1 MASPQEKKPSVSD
14 VQWEQKAAE
23 AFREGG
29 RFKRGRVPRH
39 PRYAGSVRSFVLLR
53 PPFSES
59 AIVLSVTETSNETL
73 SFPSEI
79 FFLFCRR
86 SPLKIKPMY
95 LKKKSVSLAVWCS
108 AVFSTELLNLSIN
121 QQMLSWEARWS
132 LSQHRWLKTAY
143 GHLVGAIRPE
153 RNVAF
158 EAP

>member
-23 AFREGG
+23 AFRERG

-79 FFLFCRR
+79 FFFFILPSQPFED
-86 SPLKIKPMY
+86 KADV
-95 LKKKSVSLAVWCS
+95 LKKEKCFISCVVLRCV
-108 AVFSTELLNLSIN
+108 L
-121 QQMLSWEARWS
+121 
-132 LSQHRWLKTAY
+132 H
-143 GHLVGAIRPE
+143 
-153 RNVAF
+153 
-158 EAP
+158 